1 MEAFTHGSVYTEK
14 SLHREAFTPR
24 SFFTTKFLHREA
36 SEKPLHRGAFAH
48 KGLHTEAATHRRC
61 FIHMFLVLQQETTLQ
76 TETRRQRGLKES
88 WREETRR

>member
-48 KGLHTEAATHRRC
+48 KGLHTEAATTQTLLHS
-61 FIHMFLVLQQETTLQ
+61 HVLGSS
-76 TETRRQRGLKES
+76 TRNDV
-88 WREETRR
+88 TD